1 MRRHA
6 HNPGY
11 WFKQAKELDRAAM
24 VIWESIRADF
34 MRLSKL
40 HVGSEITA
48 EQAANANLGGVFWL
62 LAGFALENAFKGI
75 IISNDSAVVVD
86 GRIKRSLG
94 THDLLRLAR
103 RASFALSP
111 GETFYLRVATEC
123 TTWAGRYP
131 SSMKGGETGLLLFSE
146 ADVNVYREI
155 YDRLASEL
163 EFEIPS
169 VTLRRFV

>member
-1 MRRHA
+1 MATRDNAAAAMRRHA

-62 LAGFALENAFKGI
+62 LAGFAL
-75 IISNDSAVVVD
+75 
-86 GRIKRSLG
+86 
-94 THDLLRLAR
+94 
-103 RASFALSP
+103 SP
-111 GETFYLRVATEC
+111 VETFYLRVATEC

-131 SSMKGGETGLLLFSE
+131 SSMKDGETGLLVFSE